1 MGMLN
6 TRGFIDEK
14 ISDLLY
20 LSINQNIKAVS
31 ITKVINILLD
41 IDKSLDD
48 VIIDGDELNK
58 YFNKTKPL

>member
-1 MGMLN
+1 MLN
-6 TRGFIDEK
+6 TRSFIDEK

-48 VIIDGDELNK
+48 VMMDGDELNK
-58 YFNKTKPL
+58 YFNKKTKPL

>member
-6 TRGFIDEK
+6 TSGFIDEK

>member
-1 MGMLN
+1 MLN
-6 TRGFIDEK
+6 THSLIDKK
-14 ISDLLY
+14 IGDLLY

-41 IDKSLDD
+41 IEGSLDD

-58 YFNKTKPL
+58 YFNKKTKPL

>member
-1 MGMLN
+1 MLN
-6 TRGFIDEK
+6 THSLIDKK
-14 ISDLLY
+14 IGDLLY

-41 IDKSLDD
+41 IEDSLDD

-58 YFNKTKPL
+58 YFNKKTKPL